1 MNFENQKPIT
11 INTTE
16 SQRFNRINPEP
27 TDSINDELIPI
38 NDGLIL
44 EGEIAEFVPLE
55 VDNDYEIL
63 SVVPHTIRR
72 KDNHKEVRFNYDFS
86 YHGSPMIILNGKIYS
101 YDKIMKIV
109 IYQLY
114 KTESEK

>member
-1 MNFENQKPIT
+1 MDFENQKPIT
-11 INTTE
+11 
-16 SQRFNRINPEP
+16 INPEP

-38 NDGLIL
+38 NDELIL

-72 KDNHKEVRFNYDFS
+72 KDNHKEVRFNYDFR
-86 YHGSPMIILNGKIYS
+86 YNGSPMIILNGKIFS
-101 YDKIMKIV
+101 YNKIMQIA

-114 KTESEK
+114 KTESKK